1 MVDYNAYG
9 SRGGIRMP
17 KVTDTAIET
26 TVELLA
32 LADYVFQSTGTLEA
46 IATAQDLPVGHVMAI
61 KTATGKYVPYNQG
74 GSGGEEVAV
83 GFLRIAV
90 TTEAGALAA
99 NDQACEVVIGGA
111 VKNSLV
117 IAASNWNA
125 AVLTDLK
132 ARQNTIADALIF

>member
-1 MVDYNAYG
+1 MADYNAYG
-9 SRGGIRMP
+9 SKGGVRMP

-32 LADYVFQSTGTLEA
+32 MAAFVFQSTGTLEA
-46 IATAQDLPVGHVMAI
+46 VSGAQDFAVGHVMAI

-90 TTEAGALAA
+90 TTEAGADADH
-99 NDQACEVVIGGA
+99 DQACEVVIGGA
-111 VKNSLV
+111 VKNALV
-117 IAASNWNA
+117 QAASNWNA
-125 AVLTDLK
+125 GVLTDLK
-132 ARQNTIADALIF
+132 ARVNTVADALIF

>member
-1 MVDYNAYG
+1 MADYNAYG

-32 LADYVFQSTGTLEA
+32 LAAYVFQSTGTLEA
-46 IATAQDLPVGHVMAI
+46 IATAQDLAVGHLMAI
-61 KTATGKYVPYNQG
+61 KTSTGKYVPYDQA
-74 GSGGEEVAV
+74 GSGGEEVCV

-90 TTEAGALAA
+90 TTDAGAVAA

-111 VKNSLV
+111 VKNALV
-117 IAASNWNA
+117 AAASNYHADALADLNA
-125 AVLTDLK
+125 RV
-132 ARQNTIADALIF
+132 NTVADALIF

>member
-1 MVDYNAYG
+1 MPSYNDYG

-61 KTATGKYVPYNQG
+61 KTASVKYVPYDQA

-83 GFLRIAV
+83 GFLRIGV
-90 TTEAGALAA
+90 TTEAGAVAA
-99 NDQACEVVIGGA
+99 HDQACEVVIGGA
-111 VKNSLV
+111 VKYSIV
-117 IAASNWNA
+117 SAASNWHSG
-125 AVLTDLK
+125 VLTDLN
-132 ARQNTIADALIF
+132 ARSNAIADTLIF